1 MIETTVLSNL
11 IFNEYYFR
19 KVFPYVKKDYFED
32 NNSKKIFEAYSEY
45 VEEYREPPSVEVL
58 KLVMDKRKDLNED
71 AYKNVMASLDQLKTD
86 DKTDQEWLVKETEK
100 FCQDSDLYNAISKAI
115 LVVDGAET
123 EMGKDALPALLQDS
137 LAISFDTSVGHDYLE
152 DYESRYDF
160 YHRK

>member
-11 IFNEYYFR
+11 IFNEDYFR

-86 DKTDQEWLVKETEK
+86 DKTDQEWLVKET
-100 FCQDSDLYNAISKAI
+100 
-115 LVVDGAET
+115 
-123 EMGKDALPALLQDS
+123 
-137 LAISFDTSVGHDYLE
+137 
-152 DYESRYDF
+152 
-160 YHRK
+160 